1 MSPPLAPASPP
12 ASVPLGART
21 GPLAELRVM
30 TPLFSPA
37 RPPSLDGASPVRWT
51 GPVTDASAVQR
62 STALAMEKP
71 VSLLLARLPASGRR
85 RCPPPGS
92 FP

>member
-37 RPPSLDGASPVRWT
+37 RPPSLDGASPARWT
-51 GPVTDASAVQR
+51 GPVTDA
-62 STALAMEKP
+62 
-71 VSLLLARLPASGRR
+71 
-85 RCPPPGS
+85 
-92 FP
+92 